1 MSSPSDQCT
10 RLLPLRLACGWLLTP
25 LLVLAAACGPQ
36 DEQRSARFRPL
47 VVGEAAPVYATRLL
61 SGDSARV
68 GPGEPLT
75 LLNVWAT
82 WCIPCEKELPDLEAL
97 HDAYGERGLRILG
110 VSVDAGAPRTV
121 EAYVA
126 ERGLSFTIGHDPDE
140 RVRMAYQT
148 IGVPESFLIGQD
160 GRLLWR
166 HIGPL
171 PSGGGEGLRAAIE
184 AALAG

>member
-1 MSSPSDQCT
+1 MLS
-10 RLLPLRLACGWLLTP
+10 
-25 LLVLAAACGPQ
+25 VLAAVLAAPGCGGETG
-36 DEQRSARFRPL
+36 EQSASRFRPL
-47 VVGEAAPVYATRLL
+47 TVGEPAPVYATALL
-61 SGDSARV
+61 GGDSARV

-97 HDAYGERGLRILG
+97 HAEYGARGLRILG
-110 VSVDAGAPRTV
+110 VSVDAGAPASV
-121 EAYVA
+121 AAYVQ
-126 ERGLSFTIGHDPDE
+126 ERSLSFLIGHDPDE

-148 IGVPESFLIGQD
+148 IGVPESFLIAPD

-171 PSGGGEGLRAAIE
+171 PAGGGPTLRAAIDST
-184 AALAG
+184 LGG

>member
-1 MSSPSDQCT
+1 MRQRSPAGQIG
-10 RLLPLRLACGWLLTP
+10 RGLQVVAIAAMALACAGEAGETRASRFQP
-25 LLVLAAACGPQ
+25 LA
-36 DEQRSARFRPL
+36 
-47 VVGEAAPVYATRLL
+47 VGEPAPLYATALL
-61 SGDSARV
+61 GGDSARV

-97 HDAYGERGLRILG
+97 HAEYGPRGLRILG
-110 VSVDAGAPRTV
+110 VSVDAGAPASVVSYV
-121 EAYVA
+121 E
-126 ERGLSFTIGHDPDE
+126 ERSLSFLIGHDPDE

-148 IGVPESFLIGQD
+148 IGVPESFLIGPD

-171 PSGGGEGLRAAIE
+171 PAGGGSALRAAIDST
-184 AALAG
+184 LGG